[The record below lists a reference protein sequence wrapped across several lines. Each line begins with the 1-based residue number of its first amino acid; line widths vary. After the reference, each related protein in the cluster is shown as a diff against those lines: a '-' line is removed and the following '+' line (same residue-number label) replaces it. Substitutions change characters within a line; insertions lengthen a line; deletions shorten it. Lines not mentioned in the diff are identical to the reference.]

1 MHTFEYER
9 FKRTFL
15 QNHFSEKAVPISTP
29 GLDKGCIFQDRRG
42 RKLLKHMAMETMFS
56 YIYIA
61 ERILGTILS
70 LETDSV
76 FMVTCFF
83 CELLGENG
91 KEYRKLVLISN
102 NYTEV
107 SDENGTLSFFFY
119 DLKGSMYKNELT
131 M

>member
-1 MHTFEYER
+1 
-9 FKRTFL
+9 
-15 QNHFSEKAVPISTP
+15 
-29 GLDKGCIFQDRRG
+29 
-42 RKLLKHMAMETMFS
+42 MAMETMFS

-61 ERILGTILS
+61 ERIFGNHFITWNWFGIYG
-70 LETDSV
+70 D
-76 FMVTCFF
+76 MFF
-83 CELLGENG
+83 LRASGENG